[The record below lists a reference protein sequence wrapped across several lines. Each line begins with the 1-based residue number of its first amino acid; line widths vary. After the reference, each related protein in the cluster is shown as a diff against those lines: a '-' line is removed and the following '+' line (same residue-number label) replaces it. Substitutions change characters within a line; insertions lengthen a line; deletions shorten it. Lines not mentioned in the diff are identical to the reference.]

1 MCITKFYQRRLALA
15 VLLLATAMILFLR
28 LLCRNIPDS
37 QLDAHTLA
45 LHTASS
51 FNPRSIAYSI
61 YTYMGSL
68 SSPEPFSA
76 ANLANVA
83 HLGNRNGVY
92 FHWDD
97 WVDLSIAKNY
107 LDPTTELYPDGK
119 CEQALR
125 DYASVNPYFM
135 ESYNTKVLR
144 GMVNLYCV
152 KDVPKRILAASD
164 SGFMEIS
171 VLGKKRIGSSNMP
184 KRVTKSALVK
194 NMEET
199 EVLLSSPGRFES
211 AVKFHPYKKMQQEVD
226 INPQDFVF
234 EPDAQIFTLKEA
246 LNKNTILPDDL
257 QYLQFLEAANAQVDS
272 ADRFF
277 KYPWIYT
284 DLVAGRSH
292 HTSFPF
298 FKRYI
303 SNRERQSVLQHI
315 VRVWFQFAE
324 SQGINSWINYGS
336 LLGWAYNGVNM
347 PWDTDIDIQLPIA
360 QLDKLSRKFNS
371 TLIIENPRD
380 GNAKYLFEVSPT
392 YIRQGNGRNFI
403 DARLIDINSGL
414 YIDLSA
420 LSHTAHQAPAELH
433 DPKNDMAKLMSM
445 PVHCKNWN
453 WHSLDELLPIR
464 HTFFEGASVYIP
476 KNVLSILRRKYGA
489 DSFTTKLQFNSHRY
503 RPDLSMWVPEK
514 ECRGACGAAL
524 SLFGNS
530 KLLAKCRSQ
539 WLEDEVRIVSRSAGR
554 HKLLNLSPD
563 ERVEYDTTLLE
574 DLPIFRKDAWDYFND
589 ISNKLVT
596 NTDWFV
602 TA

>member
-1 MCITKFYQRRLALA
+1 MCITKFYQRRLALIVIILA
-15 VLLLATAMILFLR
+15 VSLLLFLR

-45 LHTASS
+45 LQKVSL
-51 FNPRSIAYSI
+51 FNPRSISYSI
-61 YTYMGSL
+61 YTYVGSL
-68 SSPEPFSA
+68 TSPEPYA
-76 ANLANVA
+76 ASNLANVA
-83 HLGNRNGVY
+83 HLGNTNGIY

-97 WVDLSIAKNY
+97 WVDLSIAKKH
-107 LDPTTELYPDGK
+107 LDRTRELHPDGK

-125 DYASVNPYFM
+125 DYASVNAYFM
-135 ESYNTKVLR
+135 ESYNTKILR

-152 KDVPKRILAASD
+152 KDVPRKILAATD
-164 SGFMEIS
+164 AGFVEIP
-171 VLGKKRIGSSNMP
+171 VLGKKRIGSANMP
-184 KRVTKSALVK
+184 KRVSKSALVRT
-194 NMEET
+194 MEESET
-199 EVLLSSPGRFES
+199 FSSSPGRLES
-211 AVKFHPYKKMQQEVD
+211 AVRFHAYKKMQSEID
-226 INPQDFVF
+226 IKPQDFIF
-234 EPDAQIFTLKEA
+234 EPETQIFTLKEA
-246 LNKNTILPDDL
+246 LNKNTILADDL
-257 QYLQFLEAANAQVDS
+257 QYLQFLESANSQVDT

-324 SQGINSWINYGS
+324 TQGINSWINYGS

-360 QLDKLSRKFNS
+360 QLDRLARKFNN

-403 DARLIDINSGL
+403 DARFIDINLGL

-420 LSHTAHQAPAELH
+420 LSHTAHQAPAELD
-433 DPKNDMAKLMSM
+433 DPKNDMAKLKSM

-464 HTFFEGASVYIP
+464 HTFFEGSSVYIP

-489 DSFTTKLQFNSHRY
+489 DSFTTKLEFNNHRY
-503 RPDLSMWVPEK
+503 RTDLNMWVPEK

-524 SLFGNS
+524 TLFGNN

-539 WLEDEVRIVSRSAGR
+539 WLEDEVKIVSQSAAR
-554 HKLLNLSPD
+554 HKQLNISPD
-563 ERVEYDTTLLE
+563 EPAQIDSTSLE
-574 DLPIFRKDAWDYFND
+574 DLPIFRKDPWDYFND
-589 ISNKLVT
+589 IDNKVVSS
-596 NTDWFV
+596 TDWYV
-602 TA
+602 EA